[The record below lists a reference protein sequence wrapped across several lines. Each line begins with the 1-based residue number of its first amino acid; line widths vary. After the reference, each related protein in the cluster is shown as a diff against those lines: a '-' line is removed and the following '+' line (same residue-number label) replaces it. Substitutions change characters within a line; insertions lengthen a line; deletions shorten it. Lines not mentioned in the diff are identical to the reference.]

1 MAAEATFVLRA
12 VDATKQAFANVQ
24 NSLQRMTNSAQK
36 LTSAFGVGLGVAGI
50 GMMAKSVL
58 DLGGKLNDLSIEA
71 GMTTDSF
78 QGLAYANLQNGL
90 AFEQTAKA
98 AENLRSK
105 IQDAVSGNE
114 AAIKSFQALNLTG
127 EGLRALSINK
137 QWEVIAISLANATDK
152 QAAYNAIADIFGA
165 KIGPKMKETLSQIAA
180 VGFDEISKG
189 FDSIKL
195 TDREIKNID
204 RAGDS
209 FQVMFA
215 KVKAGA
221 ASAFVGAQNYLE
233 KFLTEMERSRMRIR
247 PEGLLIGPML
257 QEGTPTPTVK
267 AISEEDKSAM
277 EAAKIDAEA
286 AKFAVEHAKTADVSE
301 DRTSRMMR
309 ATNDLQA
316 IRNANLQK
324 YEQTISSIR
333 SPLQI
338 YMAEIERITKL
349 EETQGMTVEAAS
361 TALGIAGAAYASAAG
376 DAEDMAS
383 RILAANENANKAI
396 PAMSHLAQMSSDAGN
411 IIALGFED
419 AILSGQKLQEVI
431 KGIGR
436 DLLRMVFQQTITAP
450 LAKGI
455 GNVIAGL
462 PFMANGGPVS
472 ANSPYIVG
480 ERGPELFVPHASG
493 SIVSNSNMNQGGGSA
508 GSSINVNYNIA
519 AGVTR
524 NELAPILEQERRR
537 LKAEIPDMVRR
548 GGAYRSAFA

>member
-1 MAAEATFVLRA
+1 
-12 VDATKQAFANVQ
+12 
-24 NSLQRMTNSAQK
+24 
-36 LTSAFGVGLGVAGI
+36 
-50 GMMAKSVL
+50 MM
-58 DLGGKLNDLSIEA
+58 
-71 GMTTDSF
+71 
-78 QGLAYANLQNGL
+78 
-90 AFEQTAKA
+90 KA
-98 AENLRSK
+98 A
-105 IQDAVSGNE
+105 
-114 AAIKSFQALNLTG
+114 
-127 EGLRALSINK
+127 
-137 QWEVIAISLANATDK
+137 
-152 QAAYNAIADIFGA
+152 
-165 KIGPKMKETLSQIAA
+165 
-180 VGFDEISKG
+180 
-189 FDSIKL
+189 
-195 TDREIKNID
+195 
-204 RAGDS
+204 
-209 FQVMFA
+209 
-215 KVKAGA
+215 
-221 ASAFVGAQNYLE
+221 
-233 KFLTEMERSRMRIR
+233 
-247 PEGLLIGPML
+247 
-257 QEGTPTPTVK
+257 
-267 AISEEDKSAM
+267 
-277 EAAKIDAEA
+277 
-286 AKFAVEHAKTADVSE
+286 
-301 DRTSRMMR
+301 
-309 ATNDLQA
+309 NDLQT

-333 SPLQI
+333 NPLEI

-480 ERGPELFVPHASG
+480 ERGAELFVPHASG

-508 GSSINVNYNIA
+508 GSSINVSYNIA

>member
-12 VDATKQAFANVQ
+12 VDATKQAFASVQ

-50 GMMAKSVL
+50 GMMVKSVL

-105 IQDAVSGNE
+105 IQDAVSGND
-114 AAIKSFQALNLTG
+114 AAIKSFAALNLTG
-127 EGLRALSINK
+127 EGLRALSIDK

-165 KIGPKMKETLSQIAA
+165 KIGPKMKETLDQIATS
-180 VGFDEISKG
+180 GFEEISRK

-195 TDREIKNID
+195 SEQDIKNID

-209 FQVMFA
+209 FQIMFS
-215 KVKAGA
+215 KVQAYA
-221 ASAFVGAQNYLE
+221 ASAFVGAQNSLE

-257 QEGTPTPTVK
+257 QEGLPAPTVR
-267 AISEEDKSAM
+267 AIAEEDKSAM

-309 ATNDLQA
+309 ASNDLQA

-338 YMAEIERITKL
+338 YMEEIERITKL
-349 EETQGMTVEAAS
+349 EETQGMTAENAAK
-361 TALGIAGAAYASAAG
+361 ALGIAGAAYASASG
-376 DAEDMAS
+376 DVEDMS
-383 RILAANENANKAI
+383 TRILAANENANKAI
-396 PAMSHLAQMSSDAGN
+396 PAMSQLAIMSDNAGS
-411 IIALGFED
+411 IIAQGFED

-462 PFMANGGPVS
+462 PFMAMGGPVS

-480 ERGPELFVPHASG
+480 EKGPELFVPRASG